1 MLKTMRM
8 VKQLFVALFRLATAF
23 FAFAGTFE
31 AWTGQIPNKWVFFTF
46 QSNIAVGVIMAWAGM
61 ATLLRGIQP
70 PAWLKGCLTLYIGI
84 TGLVANF
91 ILHIQPGP
99 PYVLHIST
107 STMAHMIVPVM
118 ALVDFLLFDAHRR
131 MKWHY
136 SLTWLLYFPLY
147 LGFVLVRAH
156 FYPNAGPGHDALP
169 TSSYPYDC
177 IDVSQIGWAQLG
189 INICIYLAAFLAL
202 GLIIVGLDRALPSK
216 AFISTARSGK

>member
-1 MLKTMRM
+1 MLGSMRM
-8 VKQLFVALFRLATAF
+8 VKQLFVALFRLAIAF

-31 AWTGQIPNKWVFFTF
+31 AWTGQIPSKWVFFTF
-46 QSNIAVGVIMAWAGM
+46 QSNIAVGLVMAWAGL

-70 PAWLKGCLTLYIGI
+70 PAWLKGCLTLYICI

-99 PYVLHIST
+99 PYVLNIPT
-107 STMAHMIVPVM
+107 STMVHIIVPIM
-118 ALVDFLLFDAHRR
+118 ALIDFLFFDAHRR

-136 SLTWLLYFPLY
+136 SLTWLIYFPLY
-147 LGFVLVRAH
+147 LGFVLVRASIW
-156 FYPNAGPGHDALP
+156 PNAGPGHDSLT
-169 TSSYPYDC
+169 TSSYPYNF

-216 AFISTARSGK
+216 AFISASRAK